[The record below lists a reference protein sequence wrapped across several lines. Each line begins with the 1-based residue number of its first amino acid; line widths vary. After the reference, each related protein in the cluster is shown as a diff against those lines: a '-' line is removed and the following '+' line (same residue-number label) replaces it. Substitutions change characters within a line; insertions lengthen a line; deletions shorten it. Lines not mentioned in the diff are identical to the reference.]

1 MLVRAAEN
9 GGMADALSGY
19 GPSGSSGVG
28 SPSDFGMSDDADSPG
43 GQVRA
48 MRGARP
54 LALAVAHRTLLPP
67 PSQRVSH
74 QAPPDM
80 SGVGTSDD
88 ESSHGTPSEGWVNV
102 HRPTVPSYS
111 SGGSDDEGGAP
122 IKAELAVPEL
132 APPRPHP
139 LPQLRLQPPLA
150 QPLPGV
156 PEKKRKLEAE
166 PPVPLAVAPLPPLMR
181 AAMPPPLPAAAAM
194 PRLLPKPLVP
204 LAPAR
209 AAAAPSPGSSGGSGT
224 ASDAASTPSPAASG
238 AWVATIPGTA
248 GAAPAPDSPQSRKQ
262 SRLIK
267 NREAASLS
275 RQRRKEY
282 LEQLEAANLELLEEN
297 GRLRQR
303 VQQLEE
309 LVQTLQA
316 EKDAASPFVHGLRL
330 NPRGTSGLVL
340 AVLFCFL
347 FVAVPG
353 WRWAA
358 GGGRDTAL
366 AAYPATAAGGRTLQ
380 SVHGGEPA
388 AAVEPWTAAGLAA
401 SSGEVGA
408 SSDAAVRSSNDLA
421 LSSSDL
427 AVSSNDLVPLA
438 NETREWLAVDA
449 GAANGARAALDAATN
464 ASEAARER
472 WPELP
477 ADPAPQVVTA
487 LANLDTHTAVATSD
501 LHLWLD
507 RRLALLAQTSAVPPA
522 GHGGRGELAISVPP
536 PRVAGAHADHVQ
548 VGDLGVVLE
557 RRPDAAYVFCPH
569 AMQILPNNKAQD
581 GYPAL
586 SLILPSSELPL
597 GYVAH
602 AIRGLL

>member
-1 MLVRAAEN
+1 
-9 GGMADALSGY
+9 
-19 GPSGSSGVG
+19 
-28 SPSDFGMSDDADSPG
+28 MSI
-43 GQVRA
+43 
-48 MRGARP
+48 
-54 LALAVAHRTLLPP
+54 
-67 PSQRVSH
+67 
-74 QAPPDM
+74 
-80 SGVGTSDD
+80 VGTSDD
-88 ESSHGTPSEGWVNV
+88 ESPHGTPSEGWVNV

-122 IKAELAVPEL
+122 IKAEPVPEL
-132 APPRPHP
+132 APARPHP
-139 LPQLRLQPPLA
+139 LPLPRPPLA
-150 QPLPGV
+150 QPLPGL

-181 AAMPPPLPAAAAM
+181 AAVPPPPPLM

-204 LAPAR
+204 LTSAR
-209 AAAAPSPGSSGGSGT
+209 AATVPSPGGSSNSGT
-224 ASDAASTPSPAASG
+224 VSDAVSTPSPPASG
-238 AWVATIPGTA
+238 AWVTTIPGAA
-248 GAAPAPDSPQSRKQ
+248 GAAPDSPQSRKQ

-303 VQQLEE
+303 IQQLEE
-309 LVQTLQA
+309 LVQSLQA

-330 NPRGTSGLVL
+330 NPRGASGLVL

-358 GGGRDTAL
+358 GGGRDAAL
-366 AAYPATAAGGRTLQ
+366 AAHRATAAGGRTLQ
-380 SVHGGEPA
+380 SVHGGEPS
-388 AAVEPWTAAGLAA
+388 AVDPWTAAALAA
-401 SSGEVGA
+401 SSNEVGDRA
-408 SSDAAVRSSNDLA
+408 FAAASHEIVLSSDDVVLSSNDLA
-421 LSSSDL
+421 LSSNDL

-438 NETREWLAVDA
+438 NETREWPAVDA
-449 GAANGARAALDAATN
+449 AAVNGTRVALDAATN

-477 ADPAPQVVTA
+477 TDPAPQVVTA

-507 RRLALLAQTSAVPPA
+507 RRLALVAQTSAVPPA
-522 GHGGRGELAISVPP
+522 SHGGRGELAISVPP
-536 PRVAGAHADHVQ
+536 PRVAGAHAENVQ

-581 GYPAL
+581 GYPVL
-586 SLILPSSELPL
+586 SLILPSNELPL
-597 GYVAH
+597 GYVA
-602 AIRGLL
+602 IVRRGCLGPRRVC